1 MSDHAISLARAMRC
15 NVKMATD
22 CVDIAEPKPEHQ
34 VSLKL
39 LPRLVR
45 ALTSVLL
52 VGCGGGGTVSYSN
65 TATTIQVT

>member
-1 MSDHAISLARAMRC
+1 MSDHAINLARAMRC
-15 NVKMATD
+15 NVKTATD
-22 CVDIAEPKPEHQ
+22 CVGIAEPKPEHQ

-39 LPRLVR
+39 LPHLAR

-65 TATTIQVT
+65 TATTIKAT